1 MQYAQFG
8 ATGVFVSRIALGT
21 MTFGGSGTAQWDRI
35 GALGE
40 SAAGRLL
47 NLAIDHGVNLVDTA
61 DMYAAGEC
69 EEMLGRILKPHRA
82 DVILATK
89 LAGRMGDGPNDVGL
103 SRLHVMRALE
113 DSLRRLRTD
122 HVDLYQVH
130 MIDPVTP
137 IEETLRALD
146 DAVRQGKVRYIG
158 VSNLAAWQIAR
169 ALGISRQHG
178 LARFVSTQ
186 SYYSL
191 AGRDIE
197 AEIVPLASE
206 ENLGLLVYSPLAGGF
221 LSGKFGREGAS
232 DETARRVSGS
242 LPPVREDL
250 VYDIVDVLRDVAG
263 RHGATAAQVA
273 LAWVLA
279 QPAVT
284 SVIVGVKREQ
294 QLSDNLAAIDLRL
307 SPDDLA
313 ALTAVSQ
320 PAPTYPGWAQADLS
334 WRYPVDA

>member
-1 MQYAQFG
+1 MQYAQLG
-8 ATGVFVSRIALGT
+8 ATGVFVSRIAFGT
-21 MTFGGSGTAQWDRI
+21 MTFGGAGTAQWDAI

-40 SAAGRLL
+40 ADAGRLL
-47 NLAIDHGVNLVDTA
+47 SLAIDHGVNLVDTA
-61 DMYAAGEC
+61 DLYAAGES
-69 EEMLGRILKPHRA
+69 EEMLGRLLKPYRD

-89 LAGRMGDGPNDVGL
+89 LAARMGGGPNDVGL

-130 MIDPVTP
+130 MVDPVTP

-206 ENLGLLVYSPLAGGF
+206 ESLGLLVYSPLAGGF

-232 DETARRVSGS
+232 DETARRAVSVS

-250 VYDIVDVLRDVAG
+250 LYDIVDVLRDVAG
-263 RHGATAAQVA
+263 RHGATPAQVA
-273 LAWVLA
+273 LAWLLA

-284 SVIVGVKREQ
+284 SVIVGAKREQ
-294 QLSDNLAAIDLRL
+294 QLSGNLAAIDLRL

-313 ALTAVSQ
+313 ELTGVSQ
-320 PAPTYPGWAQADLS
+320 PAPTYPGW
-334 WRYPVDA
+334 V